1 MLISHAFVHG
11 VLHMALPSDLDVTD
25 RAAAVLETEALVHA
39 HRPRLVQMRL
49 AGPDPSASL
58 SALARAR
65 RLCSRPRYPPH
76 RRRPHDSA
84 SRRLRRAQDRMNT

>member
-11 VLHMALPSDLDVTD
+11 VLHMALPSDLDVTN

-39 HRPRLVQMRL
+39 HRPRLVRMRL
-49 AGPDPSASL
+49 AGPDPSPASL

-65 RLCSRPRYPPH
+65 RLCAGLGIPLIAAHPTTARADASDAPRT
-76 RRRPHDSA
+76 A
-84 SRRLRRAQDRMNT
+84 